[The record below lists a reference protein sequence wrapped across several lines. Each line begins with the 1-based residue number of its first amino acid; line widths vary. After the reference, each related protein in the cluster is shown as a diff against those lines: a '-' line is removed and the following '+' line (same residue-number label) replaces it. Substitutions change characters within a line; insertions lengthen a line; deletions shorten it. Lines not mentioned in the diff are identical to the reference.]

1 MSPVVIVPTQQDKFV
16 IRQDGAT
23 RTLDGVSEVYD
34 WLSEQVDPII
44 HTVMGGPAQYLF
56 FSLAW
61 KQVAEVHRVPQHP
74 LYERTDLARGA
85 SAEDRAAA
93 IELLVSSAP
102 DCFYPIRQ
110 VDQAVFLVRE
120 AARQRLRIQTYYRK
134 KAAQQ
139 ALAAENDLRFFLD
152 PDVMSELEKLRKE
165 DSDAYATEL
174 RRRIRNTPAGD
185 IRLTR
190 LRDVFLD
197 PGIIS
202 GATRDEK
209 RLEDFL
215 RDTLALIPIYQALRP
230 GSDNGPLLAFK
241 GLGPAIG
248 GSIIGEILDIRRF
261 ESAPQLR
268 SYAGY
273 GVAKGGGMQVK
284 RSGETL
290 GFSPGMRQPLWLWS
304 ADQVP
309 KQGGVGRLLYDW
321 AKLDELRRHPEVI
334 VETGERKDGQP
345 FTRYQFTAGHIDRRA
360 KRRVA
365 SMLLEYIHMLWWAI
379 ERGEDPAVAVLT
391 TSSLIGYAPEIREV
405 AAHFRPRVDAHATW
419 RQQVTEAERIMDNG
433 GREELLELIEER
445 KRRSPDDESD
455 DNDESESS

>member
-16 IRQDGAT
+16 IRQDGAA

-34 WLSEQVDPII
+34 WLSEQVDPLIYTI
-44 HTVMGGPAQYLF
+44 MGGPSQYLF

-61 KQVAEVHRVPQHP
+61 SEVAQVRRVPQHP
-74 LYERTDLARGA
+74 LYQHTGLARGA
-85 SAEDRAAA
+85 SAEDRASA
-93 IELLVSSAP
+93 IELLSESAP
-102 DCFYPIRQ
+102 ECFYGIRHI
-110 VDQAVFLVRE
+110 DQAVFLARE

-139 ALAAENDLRFFLD
+139 ALAAEKDLRFFLD
-152 PDVMSELEKLRKE
+152 PDVMEELEKIRKE
-165 DSDAYATEL
+165 DPEAYKREL
-174 RRRIRNTPAGD
+174 RSRIRNTPAGN

-202 GATRDEK
+202 GAKHDEE
-209 RLEDFL
+209 RLEAFL
-215 RDTLALIPIYQALRP
+215 KETLAIIPIYQALRP
-230 GSDNGPLLAFK
+230 GTEDGPLLAFK

-321 AKLDELRRHPEVI
+321 AKLDELRRHPEV
-334 VETGERKDGQP
+334 VQQQGERKDGQP

-365 SMLLEYIHMLWWAI
+365 SMLLEYIHTIWTAI
-379 ERGEDPAVAVLT
+379 ERGEEPERAVLT
-391 TSSLIGYAPEIREV
+391 TSSLAGYPPESREV

-433 GREELLELIEER
+433 GRAELLELIEER
-445 KRRSPDDESD
+445 KRRSPAEESD